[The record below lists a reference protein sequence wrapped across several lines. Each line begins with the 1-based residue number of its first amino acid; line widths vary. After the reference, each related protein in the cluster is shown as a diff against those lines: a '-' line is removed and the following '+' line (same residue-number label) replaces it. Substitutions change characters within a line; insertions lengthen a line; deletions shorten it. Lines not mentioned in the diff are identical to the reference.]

1 MRHAYISFLLA
12 LLAACAPSKPQFPM
26 PTARDRVE
34 TPTTA
39 ARQTDV
45 RQAEPRPS
53 ARATTRS
60 TPAPSTPMSSAPTTS
75 DPVASEWAV
84 TAIKGKFL
92 AVDTTGVRVFL
103 NITTSQPNN
112 QPMSVATFQERF
124 IVNYVMYPDYNN
136 RERLGYGNIPVTPES
151 VVRDGDHLRMS
162 FQIARPK
169 GAINAVLLTEI
180 SESATGKKALNDL
193 PVRFKPTKLSDQFA
207 IYDAAGQQPLLR
219 NFIQVQDTVVIRDV
233 NRAPQTLTVF
243 RYKHEFDPAL
253 PPMSSSQRP
262 APRTLMV
269 DTTLTVRTN
278 EPIRLPGEGLYYFVA
293 DTNDVAGIG
302 LVVTDMR
309 FPRLTRPERLIR
321 PLLYMSTGTEM
332 AELNSAKEVKKALDR
347 YWLSLMSG
355 SEDVAK
361 KAIRAYYGRV
371 EEANQLFTTYKEGWK
386 TDKGMIYI
394 ILGAPDRVQRSRDRE
409 VWVYNRRNS
418 QSEVNFTFNRK
429 QNQFVDDH
437 YELVRYEEY
446 RPVWFP
452 IVEAWRTGAIRD

>member
-1 MRHAYISFLLA
+1 
-12 LLAACAPSKPQFPM
+12 M

-34 TPTTA
+34 TPATA
-39 ARQTDV
+39 T

-53 ARATTRS
+53 SRPAVRS
-60 TPAPSTPMSSAPTTS
+60 TPAPSTPMSNAPTATE
-75 DPVASEWAV
+75 PVASEWTV

-92 AVDTTGVRVFL
+92 AIDTTSVRVFL
-103 NITTSQPNN
+103 NITTNQPNG

-136 RERLGYGNIPVTPES
+136 RERLGYGNVPITPES
-151 VVRDGDHLRMS
+151 VTREGEHLRLT

-169 GAINAVLLTEI
+169 GAVNAVLLTEI

-193 PVRFKPTKLSDQFA
+193 PIRFKPTKLSDQFA
-207 IYDAAGQQPLLR
+207 VYGANGQMPLLR
-219 NFIQVQDTVVIRDV
+219 NFVQAQDTIIIRDV
-233 NRAPQTLTVF
+233 NRTPQTLTVF

-262 APRTLMV
+262 APRTLEI
-269 DTTLTVRTN
+269 DTTMIVRTN
-278 EPIRLPGEGLYYFVA
+278 EPIRLPSEGLYYFMA

-302 LVVTDMR
+302 LVVTDAR
-309 FPRLTRPERLIR
+309 FPRMTRPERLIR

-332 AELNSAKEVKKALDR
+332 AELNSAKEAKKALDR

-409 VWVYNRRNS
+409 VWVFNRRNN

-437 YELVRYEEY
+437 YELVRYEEF

-452 IVEAWRTGAIRD
+452 IVEAWRTGAIRE

>member
-1 MRHAYISFLLA
+1 MRSLRLLPVLA
-12 LLAACAPSKPQFPM
+12 LLAACAPSKPQFPI

-34 TPTTA
+34 TSATTA
-39 ARQTDV
+39 RQSDV
-45 RQAEPRPS
+45 RQAEPRSSP
-53 ARATTRS
+53 RTTRT
-60 TPAPSTPMSSAPTTS
+60 TPAPSTPMSSAPTATE
-75 DPVASEWAV
+75 PVASEWVV
-84 TAIKGKFL
+84 TSIKGKFL
-92 AVDTTGVRVFL
+92 AIDTTGVRVFL
-103 NITTSQPNN
+103 NVTTNQPNG

-136 RERLGYGNIPVTPES
+136 RERLGYGNVPITLES
-151 VVRDGDHLRMS
+151 VVREGDHLRFS
-162 FQIARPK
+162 FTIARPK
-169 GAINAVLLTEI
+169 GAANAVLLTEI

-193 PVRFKPTKLSDQFA
+193 PMRFKPTKLSDQFA
-207 IYDAAGQQPLLR
+207 VYGANGQMPLLR
-219 NFIQVQDTVVIRDV
+219 NFVQAQDTIVIRDV
-233 NRAPQTLTVF
+233 NRTPQTLTVF

-262 APRTLMV
+262 APRTLEI
-269 DTTLTVRTN
+269 DTTMIVRTN

-302 LVVTDMR
+302 LVVADSR
-309 FPRLTRPERLIR
+309 FPRMTRPERLIR

-355 SEDVAK
+355 SEEVAK

-409 VWVYNRRNS
+409 VWVFNRRNN

-437 YELVRYEEY
+437 YELVRYEEF

>member
-1 MRHAYISFLLA
+1 MRHSYILLLLA

-34 TPTTA
+34 APSTA
-39 ARQTDV
+39 ARQSDV

-53 ARATTRS
+53 SRANTRS
-60 TPAPSTPMSSAPTTS
+60 APAPSTPMSSAPTTS
-75 DPVASEWAV
+75 EPVPSEWVV

-92 AVDTTGVRVFL
+92 AIDTTGVRVFL
-103 NITTSQPNN
+103 IVRTNQPNN

-136 RERLGYGNIPVTPES
+136 RERLGYGNVPITPES
-151 VVRDGDHLRMS
+151 MVREGDHLRLT
-162 FQIARPK
+162 FTINRPK
-169 GAINAVLLTEI
+169 NATNAILLTEI

-193 PVRFKPTKLSDQFA
+193 PLRFKPAKLSDQFA
-207 IYDAAGQQPLLR
+207 VYDGAGQQPLLR
-219 NFIQVQDTVVIRDV
+219 NFAQTQDTIMIRDV
-233 NRAPQTLTVF
+233 NRTPQTLTVF

-262 APRTLMV
+262 APRTLEV
-269 DTTLTVRTN
+269 DTTMTVRTN

-302 LVVTDMR
+302 LVVTDAR
-309 FPRLTRPERLIR
+309 FPRMTRPERLIR

-332 AELNSAKEVKKALDR
+332 AELNSSKEVKKALDR

-409 VWVYNRRNS
+409 VWVYNRRNN